1 MEMTKERIME
11 YSACINGYDIKAHY
25 SEENINE
32 IFVPLLKRLTKMQKE
47 KGSRLLVMLAAPPG
61 AGKSTLLDFLEYL
74 SKTTDGVKEIQTIGM
89 DGFHHYQDYLL
100 SHETVRD
107 GTTIKMVEIKGAP
120 ITFDL
125 KALEDRIR
133 LVASGTNCGWPTY
146 DRNLHNPVEDALEV
160 TSDIVL
166 LEGNYLLLDEEGW
179 RDLSDYADYTIFISA
194 DEDMLRSRLIER
206 KAKNTPLEQAK
217 EFVEKSDM
225 RNAIEVL
232 LGSKKADL
240 NLRINSDGE
249 YEVESG

>member
-1 MEMTKERIME
+1 ME

-74 SKTTDGVKEIQTIGM
+74 SKTTDVVKEIQTIGM

>member
-1 MEMTKERIME
+1 ME

-89 DGFHHYQDYLL
+89 DGFHNYQDYLL

>member
-1 MEMTKERIME
+1 ME

-232 LGSKKADL
+232 HGSKKADL

>member
-1 MEMTKERIME
+1 ME

-61 AGKSTLLDFLEYL
+61 AGKSTLLDFLEHL
-74 SKTTDGVKEIQTIGM
+74 SKTTDVVKEIQTIGM

-107 GTTIKMVEIKGAP
+107 GKIIKMVEIKGAP

-125 KALEDRIR
+125 KALEDRIS
-133 LVASGTNCGWPTY
+133 LVASGAICGWPTY
-146 DRNLHNPVEDALEV
+146 DRNLHNPVEDALQV

-179 RDLSDYADYTIFISA
+179 RGLSAYADYTIFISA
-194 DEDMLRSRLIER
+194 DEDMLRSRLVER

-232 LGSKKADL
+232 HGSKKADL

-249 YEVESG
+249 YEVESS

>member
-1 MEMTKERIME
+1 ME

-25 SEENINE
+25 SEQNIND
-32 IFVPLLKRLTKMQKE
+32 IFLPLLRKLTELQKK
-47 KGSRLLVMLAAPPG
+47 KGSRLMVMLAAPPG

-74 SKTTDGVKEIQTIGM
+74 SKATDGVKEIQTIGM

-100 SHETVRD
+100 THETLRD
-107 GTTIKMVEIKGAP
+107 GKTIKMVEIKGAP

-125 KALEDRIR
+125 QALEERIKR
-133 LVASGTNCGWPTY
+133 VANGDNCGWPTY
-146 DRNLHNPVEDALEV
+146 DRNLHNPVEDSIQI

-179 RDLSDYADYTIFISA
+179 RDLSSYADYTIFISA
-194 DEDMLRSRLIER
+194 GADMLRQRLVER
-206 KAKNTPLEQAK
+206 KTKNTPLAAAK

-232 LGSKKADL
+232 ENSKKADL
-240 NLRINSDGE
+240 NLCINSRDE
-249 YEVESG
+249 YEII

>member
-1 MEMTKERIME
+1 ME

-25 SEENINE
+25 SEENIE
-32 IFVPLLKRLTKMQKE
+32 QIFIPLLHRLTKMQQE
-47 KGSRLLVMLAAPPG
+47 KGRRILVMLAAPPG
-61 AGKSTLLDFLEYL
+61 AGKSTLLDFLEHL

-107 GTTIKMVEIKGAP
+107 GKTIKMVEIKGAP

-125 KALEDRIR
+125 KALEDRIS
-133 LVASGTNCGWPTY
+133 LVASGAICGWPTY
-146 DRNLHNPVEDALEV
+146 DRNLHNPVEDALQV
-160 TSDIVL
+160 TSDVVL

-179 RDLSDYADYTIFISA
+179 RDLSAYADYTIFISA

-232 LGSKKADL
+232 HNSKQAHLHLG
-240 NLRINSDGE
+240 INSKDE
-249 YEVESG
+249 YEII

>member
-1 MEMTKERIME
+1 ME

-25 SEENINE
+25 SEQNIND
-32 IFVPLLKRLTKMQKE
+32 IFLPLLRKLTELQKK
-47 KGSRLLVMLAAPPG
+47 KGSRLMVMLAAPPG

-74 SKTTDGVKEIQTIGM
+74 SKATDGVKEIQTIGM

-100 SHETVRD
+100 THETLRD
-107 GTTIKMVEIKGAP
+107 GKTIKMVEIKGAP

-125 KALEDRIR
+125 KALEERIK
-133 LVASGTNCGWPTY
+133 LVANGDNCGWPTY
-146 DRNLHNPVEDALEV
+146 DRNLHNPVEDSIQI

-179 RDLSDYADYTIFISA
+179 RDLSSYADYTIFISA
-194 DEDMLRSRLIER
+194 DADMLRQRLVER
-206 KAKNTPLEQAK
+206 KTKNTPLAAAK

-232 LGSKKADL
+232 ENSKKADL
-240 NLRINSDGE
+240 NLCINSRDE
-249 YEVESG
+249 YEII

>member
-1 MEMTKERIME
+1 ME
-11 YSACINGYDIKAHY
+11 YNACINGYDITAHY
-25 SEENINE
+25 SDENINE
-32 IFVPLLKRLTKMQKE
+32 IFIPLLKRLTDMQKQ
-47 KGSRLLVMLAAPPG
+47 KNGRLLVMLAAPPG
-61 AGKSTLLDFLEYL
+61 AGKSTLLDFLEHL

-100 SHETVRD
+100 NHETVRD
-107 GTTIKMVEIKGAP
+107 GKTIKLVEIKGAP

-125 KALEDRIR
+125 EALEERIK
-133 LVASGTNCGWPTY
+133 LVASGAACGWPIY
-146 DRNLHNPVEDALEV
+146 DRNLHNPVENAIMV

-179 RDLSDYADYTIFISA
+179 RRLSDYADFTIFISA
-194 DEDMLRSRLIER
+194 DEDMLRSRLVER
-206 KAKNTPLEQAK
+206 KAKNTPIEQAR

-232 LGSKKADL
+232 HGSKKANL

-249 YEVESG
+249 YEVMTSC

>member
-1 MEMTKERIME
+1 ME

>member
-1 MEMTKERIME
+1 ME

-47 KGSRLLVMLAAPPG
+47 KDSRLLVMLAAPPG

>member
-1 MEMTKERIME
+1 ME

-249 YEVESG
+249 YEVESS

>member
-1 MEMTKERIME
+1 ME
-11 YSACINGYDIKAHY
+11 YNACINGYDIQAHY
-25 SEENINE
+25 SEQNIEE
-32 IFVPLLKRLTKMQKE
+32 IFIPLLQRLTKMQQEKE
-47 KGSRLLVMLAAPPG
+47 RRILVMLAAPPG
-61 AGKSTLLDFLEYL
+61 AGKSTLLDFLEHL

-100 SHETVRD
+100 SHDTVRD
-107 GTTIKMVEIKGAP
+107 GRTIKLVEIKGAP

-125 KALEDRIR
+125 EALEERIR
-133 LVASGTNCGWPTY
+133 LVASGANCGWPTY
-146 DRNLHNPVEDALEV
+146 DRNLHNPVENAIQV

-166 LEGNYLLLDEEGW
+166 LEGNYLLLDEDGW

-194 DEDMLRSRLIER
+194 DEDMLRSRLVER
-206 KAKNTPLEQAK
+206 KAKNTPIEQAK

-232 LGSKKADL
+232 HSSKKADL
-240 NLRINSDGE
+240 NLRVNSDSE

>member
-1 MEMTKERIME
+1 ME

-146 DRNLHNPVEDALEV
+146 DRKLHNPVEDALEV

-232 LGSKKADL
+232 HGSKKADL